1 MASIHDVSGT
11 NFAKVDQAM
20 GAMRV
25 STWPQQCLG
34 EYRFGQSTG
43 LMTAIAANGEI
54 AQFRWTN
61 ATRLAVVKFIRV
73 RYAVIT
79 GFTAAQELGFDI
91 IGSVNFT
98 VSGTGGTAVTPGT
111 QNLKKRQSYAD
122 SLVTDLRIAT
132 TAALGAGTKTLS
144 NASYGASAAKTLAA
158 AATVQDASFETTV
171 DMTNSSDGPIV
182 LAQNEGISIRNS
194 VLMGAGGTVRATV
207 EIAWA
212 EFDTALYPT
221 FTP

>member
-1 MASIHDVSGT
+1 MASLHSETGGRFVQ
-11 NFAKVDQAM
+11 VDEAM
-20 GAMRV
+20 HALRV

-54 AQFRWTN
+54 GQFRWTN
-61 ATRLAVVKFIRV
+61 ATRLAVVKFIKV
-73 RYAVIT
+73 RYAVIA
-79 GFTAAQELGFDI
+79 GFTAAQELGFDV

-98 VSGTGGTAVTPGT
+98 VAGTGGTAVTPGT
-111 QNLKKRQSYAD
+111 QNLKKRQSYPD
-122 SLVTDLRIAT
+122 SLVADMRIAT

-144 NASYGASAAKTLAA
+144 ANPYAAMAQKTLAA
-158 AATVQDASFETTV
+158 AATVQDAAFETTL

-182 LAQNEGISIRNS
+182 LAQNEGLSIRNS
-194 VLMGAGGTVRATV
+194 ILMGAGGTVRASI

-212 EFDTALYPT
+212 EFDFTLYPT

>member
-1 MASIHDVSGT
+1 MASIHDVGGT

-20 GAMRV
+20 GAIHV
-25 STWPQQCLG
+25 STWPQQCIG

-54 AQFRWTN
+54 AQFRWSS
-61 ATRLAVVKFIRV
+61 AARLAVVKFIRV

-79 GFTAAQELGFDI
+79 GFTAAQELGFDV
-91 IGSVNFT
+91 IGSTAFSVN
-98 VSGTGGTAVTPGT
+98 GTGGTAIAASAT
-111 QNLKKRQSYAD
+111 NLKKRQSYLD
-122 SLVTDLRIAT
+122 SLVGDLRIAT

-158 AATVQDASFETTV
+158 AATVQDAAFETTL

-182 LAQNEGISIRNS
+182 MTQNEGLSIRNS
-194 VLMGAGGTVRATV
+194 VLMGAGGTVRATI

-212 EFDTALYPT
+212 EFDAALYPT